1 MLTALPQCAPV
12 VFGQALATIASTKF
26 SLRLLFVYA
35 RNGMFADMELQSLI
49 IGVSVGVAALFFAA
63 AIVLMIGLGA

>member
-1 MLTALPQCAPV
+1 MRGLVPPRHCLKHIDHAL
-12 VFGQALATIASTKF
+12 F
-26 SLRLLFVYA
+26 RLLFVYA
-35 RNGMFADMELQSLI
+35 GNAMFADMELQSLI